1 MASWIARCSSSSRS
15 GSSRTR
21 GTPRARKRRTAR
33 RPSSRGRSRRARKA
47 CCCAWS
53 KRASAPGPTTKAST
67 RARSTDGRRCWG
79 RSRRCSITS
88 DQPVTRPIRRRVLTA
103 TILASSMAFIDGT
116 VVNIALAALQA
127 TMGATIS
134 DVQWVV
140 EAYTLFLAALMLT
153 GGALGDR
160 LGRKRI
166 FLIGVAVF
174 TAASIACGLAPN
186 MRMLIA
192 FRAIQGIGA
201 AMMVPGSLSIIS
213 ATFPDAERGMA
224 IGPLVGGFFIDHA
237 SWRAIFFINAPLAA
251 IVLYL
256 TLRYVPET
264 RETKKR
270 SLDIAGAALATA
282 GLGSLV
288 YGLIESSPAAV
299 AAGVV
304 LLAIFV
310 AVEWRSASPMMPLG
324 LFRSPA
330 FCGANVITL
339 FLYAALGGTLFF
351 VPMNLMQI
359 QGFTAMQA
367 GAAMIPSVLLLFL
380 LSRWAGGLA
389 DRIGPKPLLIIGP
402 TIAAA
407 GFALFLVPGTDAS
420 YWTGFLPAFVVLG
433 LGMSL
438 TVAPLTNTVMSA
450 VSRQHSGV
458 ASGVNNAISETAG
471 LLAIAVFGLAMSH
484 AFNQGL
490 ERGLADVPPQ
500 VREEIRGQESKLA
513 AIEIPKRA
521 DAKQREAIK
530 QAIDASFVSGFRLVM
545 ELGVGLAL
553 LSAVCALIT
562 LNGGS
567 ARKPRIPPLKEY
579 RVLPQRRCLRNFRG
593 LGALRAPQA
602 RSRLSLAA

>member
-1 MASWIARCSSSSRS
+1 M
-15 GSSRTR
+15 G
-21 GTPRARKRRTAR
+21 
-33 RPSSRGRSRRARKA
+33 
-47 CCCAWS
+47 
-53 KRASAPGPTTKAST
+53 
-67 RARSTDGRRCWG
+67 
-79 RSRRCSITS
+79 
-88 DQPVTRPIRRRVLTA
+88 
-103 TILASSMAFIDGT
+103 FIDGT
-116 VVNIALAALQA
+116 VVNIALPALQA

-213 ATFPDAERGMA
+213 ATFPDAERGKAIGTWSAFTSITMV

-545 ELGVGLAL
+545 EIGVGLAL
-553 LSAVCALIT
+553 LSAVCAWFALD
-562 LNGGS
+562 GG
-567 ARKPRIPPLKEY
+567 R
-579 RVLPQRRCLRNFRG
+579 
-593 LGALRAPQA
+593 
-602 RSRLSLAA
+602 RSRG

>member
-1 MASWIARCSSSSRS
+1 
-15 GSSRTR
+15 
-21 GTPRARKRRTAR
+21 
-33 RPSSRGRSRRARKA
+33 
-47 CCCAWS
+47 
-53 KRASAPGPTTKAST
+53 
-67 RARSTDGRRCWG
+67 
-79 RSRRCSITS
+79 
-88 DQPVTRPIRRRVLTA
+88 
-103 TILASSMAFIDGT
+103 
-116 VVNIALAALQA
+116 
-127 TMGATIS
+127 
-134 DVQWVV
+134 
-140 EAYTLFLAALMLT
+140 
-153 GGALGDR
+153 
-160 LGRKRI
+160 
-166 FLIGVAVF
+166 
-174 TAASIACGLAPN
+174 
-186 MRMLIA
+186 
-192 FRAIQGIGA
+192 
-201 AMMVPGSLSIIS
+201 MV
-213 ATFPDAERGMA
+213 

-270 SLDIAGAALATA
+270 PLDVPGAALVTA

-288 YGLIESSPAAV
+288 YGLIESSTTAV

-359 QGFTAMQA
+359 QGFTATQA
-367 GAAMIPSVLLLFL
+367 GAAMIPSVLLLFV

-407 GFALFLVPGTDAS
+407 GFALFLVPGTDAG
-420 YWTGFLPAFVVLG
+420 YWTGFFPAFVVLG

-450 VSRQHSGV
+450 VSREHSGV

-471 LLAIAVFGLAMSH
+471 LLAVAVFGLAMSH

-490 ERGLADVPPQ
+490 ERGLQNANVPPQ
-500 VREEIRGQESKLA
+500 VREEIRSQESRLA

-521 DAKQREAIK
+521 DVKQHEAIK

-553 LSAVCALIT
+553 LSALCAWLT
-562 LNGGS
+562 LDGAS
-567 ARKPRIPPLKEY
+567 PRHD
-579 RVLPQRRCLRNFRG
+579 
-593 LGALRAPQA
+593 RA
-602 RSRLSLAA
+602 